1 MATPP
6 AGRSIFDRYPQ
17 LRTLRGLVP
26 DALVEREIGAGAEA
40 FERTLEAA
48 RRVIPTVLL
57 KEVFP
62 AGIERGAIRMEDFL
76 GHWGNVGVETL
87 AKICLIVRWL
97 RPGRIL
103 EIGTYNGLTTL
114 QMALNA
120 PPGCVLYTLD
130 LPDGAEPTQPPSAL
144 DRLVAQSFRGRFGTS
159 TGSYFR
165 DRSDLDIRQLLGD
178 AATFDYAPHIDGK
191 IDLIFIDA
199 AHDYESKRID
209 TENALRLLA
218 PGGVILWDNFAD
230 VTNPEVTRFLLDLG
244 ARLPIRH
251 LKNTMLAV
259 YRDGGTPAAG
269 RGAGTPPDAGAGR

>member
-1 MATPP
+1 METPSR
-6 AGRSIFDRYPQ
+6 GRSIFERYPQ
-17 LRTLRGLVP
+17 LLTLRGLVP

-57 KEVFP
+57 KDVFP
-62 AGIERGAIRMEDFL
+62 ADIERGAIRMENFL

-97 RPGRIL
+97 RPSRIL

-120 PPGCVLYTLD
+120 PSGCVVYTLD
-130 LPDGAEPTQPPSAL
+130 LPEGAEPSQPPSAL
-144 DRLVAQSFRGRFGTS
+144 DRMVALSFRARFGTS

-165 DRSDLDIRQLLGD
+165 DRKGLIIRQLLGD
-178 AATFDYAPHIDGK
+178 AATFDYAAHLDGK
-191 IDLIFIDA
+191 VDLVFIDA

-209 TENALRLLA
+209 TDNALRLLA

-244 ARLPIRH
+244 ARLPLRH
-251 LKNTMLAV
+251 LKNTMLV
-259 YRDGGTPAAG
+259 VHRDGGTAAPGDAVPARPAKG
-269 RGAGTPPDAGAGR
+269 MR